1 MTDPGPIPLPTEER
15 QPLLVSFSGIDGAGK
30 STQIDSL
37 HVRLSDAGL
46 RVRRL
51 EFWNDIAV
59 LRQFREFSR
68 SALFKGDT
76 GVGAPGKPVDRRDK
90 NVQTWYMHAFRFF
103 LYFLDAVWLNVVA
116 IQTGRSNSDVVIY
129 DRYLYDELANLP
141 LHSRIARAYV
151 RLLLKLVSRPDIA
164 YLLDADPLQARDR
177 KPEYPIEFV
186 RANRANYLALS
197 KLCGMTV
204 INPGTTAAVEDDVLQ
219 QLLKRLSP
227 GQCEAI
233 FAVSGRYSVSPD
245 HPAPSAPFGEWQR
258 VSGL

>member
-1 MTDPGPIPLPTEER
+1 MTDRVPIPLPTEER

-30 STQIDSL
+30 STQIDGL
-37 HVRLSDAGL
+37 HIRLNDAGL

-141 LHSRIARAYV
+141 LRSRIARAYI

-164 YLLDADPLQARDR
+164 YLLDADPEQARER

-204 INPGTTAAVEDDVLQ
+204 INPGPTATVEDDVMQ

-227 GQCEAI
+227 RQCEAI
-233 FAVSGRYSVSPD
+233 FAVGGQYSASPD
-245 HPAPSAPFGEWQR
+245 HPAPSATFGEWQK